1 MPPITTPTRYETMSH
16 NDIMAVV
23 AKRKMKT
30 EMDKPAHDL
39 SSVGERSVSA
49 AGEFNKKRLWKQ
61 SLDSSQQP
69 RVLVSRF
76 YGEIKNP
83 YSRRPQVQMLQ
94 V

>member
-1 MPPITTPTRYETMSH
+1 MSH
-16 NDIMAVV
+16 NDIMALVS
-23 AKRKMKT
+23 KKKMKT

-39 SSVGERSVSA
+39 SSGGERSVSA

-83 YSRRPQVQMLQ
+83 YSRRPQVQMLR

>member
-1 MPPITTPTRYETMSH
+1 MPSITTPTRYETMSH
-16 NDIMAVV
+16 NDIMALV
-23 AKRKMKT
+23 AKKKMNT
-30 EMDKPAHDL
+30 EMDAHDL
-39 SSVGERSVSA
+39 SSVGERSV
-49 AGEFNKKRLWKQ
+49 GEFSKKRLWKQ

-69 RVLVSRF
+69 RVLVSKF